1 MSVPEVELPTIS
13 KKTRID
19 EADAPSVIQ
28 SAKFWFEDA
37 TVVLQA
43 EAQQF
48 RVHRGVLSENSIFL
62 ADMFKLPQPENEP
75 LIDGRPLVHVHE
87 TAQEW
92 EDVLTMLYNPLR

>member
-1 MSVPEVELPTIS
+1 MSVPEIELPTIS

-48 RVHRGVLSENSIFL
+48 RVHRGVLSENSFFFCRHVQ
-62 ADMFKLPQPENEP
+62 AATAGERT
-75 LIDGRPLVHVHE
+75 IDRWAPTGSCARDGAGVGGCVDDAL
-87 TAQEW
+87 
-92 EDVLTMLYNPLR
+92 